1 MERQLPWIAAV
12 VTAVFLVAVLGLVSY
27 AKHQEVVRT
36 RLALAEAQ
44 ASADQLEQELA
55 RLREQN
61 TGLEARLRDLEAE
74 RETEVR
80 QRDTLLAEMQA
91 ALESRDVT
99 ISELQGRLTV
109 DILDRVLFDSG
120 EADLKPEGQA
130 VLRKVA
136 AVLSAHPDRQV
147 LVAGHTHTVP
157 TRRAARPRFPSSWEL
172 STARATA
179 AVRFLSEQCGRD
191 PRRLGAVGYGEY
203 RPIADNR
210 TAEGRARN
218 RRIEIVVLPAESA
231 AVPPVSGERAAP
243 PAPWSPEAPSEA
255 AGPAA
260 PGTPP

>member
-1 MERQLPWIAAV
+1 MERQLPWIAAL
-12 VTAVFLVAVLGLVSY
+12 VTAVFLTAVLGLVSY
-27 AKHQEVVRT
+27 AKHQEVIRT

-44 ASADQLEQELA
+44 AAADQREQELA
-55 RLREQN
+55 RLREQSA
-61 TGLEARLRDLEAE
+61 GLEARLQELEAE

-91 ALESRDVT
+91 VLESRDVT

-136 AVLSAHPDRQV
+136 AVLAAHPDRQV
-147 LVAGHTHTVP
+147 LVAGHTDTVP
-157 TRRAARPRFPSSWEL
+157 IKPAARHRFPSNWEL

-179 AVRFLSEQCGRD
+179 AVRFLAEQCGLD

-218 RRIEIVVLPAESA
+218 RRIEIVVLPAKSA
-231 AVPPVSGERAAP
+231 VVSPASGERALPDVPLPPEASSEPAGPSP
-243 PAPWSPEAPSEA
+243 PASAP
-255 AGPAA
+255 
-260 PGTPP
+260 